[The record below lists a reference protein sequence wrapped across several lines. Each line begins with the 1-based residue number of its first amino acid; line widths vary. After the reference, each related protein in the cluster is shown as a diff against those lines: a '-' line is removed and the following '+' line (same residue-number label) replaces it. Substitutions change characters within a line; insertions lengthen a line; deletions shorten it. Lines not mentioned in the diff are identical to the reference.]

1 MCYLRVHKRVRG
13 IPRGWVEGVA
23 DLRGVP
29 VEAASIELH
38 LIGPLRAST
47 SAHRD
52 ILPSLRKARALFV
65 VLAFSDQQ
73 TAPRRFLAGLLWSRN
88 DPAQG
93 LARLRDTLRTLRQSL
108 VETIGD
114 SGILDITAD
123 RVGLRPGTVR
133 IITEPAPPEAVV
145 VSVGN
150 DIALDLD
157 GIDPALDQ
165 WLRSMR
171 GRIRAPLPS
180 LTPQGI
186 DAGRAAPA
194 GLSPKRGSVL
204 GVSVRNA
211 IGPKSDDFLAFA
223 LAEEIATAL
232 ARIRGLVVISSV
244 SVTAGIEAE
253 RDLRQELGLD
263 FLLEGS
269 LQRVEHRLRVAVKL
283 VDAASGAVCWT
294 AMFDYD
300 HSDLFHVQQ
309 DVAALVAAGL
319 EPELPFIAAERIR
332 RVGGGGDGAYELVLR
347 SISRIHLLDRRSFM
361 EAGDLLAR
369 AIELEPEYSPAYS
382 WLALWHVFLVGQ
394 GWARDPR
401 ASIARAGEVA
411 EHAVMLD
418 PNDARGLTIAG
429 HVRAFLHHRLDEA
442 IPLHERAL
450 AINPS
455 LPLAWHLSGV
465 AQAYTGNLAEARRRI
480 QQCRRLAPR
489 DPHSFFADGAAI
501 IVELLSRDHKEA
513 AIIGRRV
520 TQLHPRFSAG
530 YKPYLSAL
538 GHLGEEKEA
547 ALIYRRLLQLEPDF
561 TIRAFRAT
569 SPFALREHNEHY
581 VAGLNLAGVP

>member
-1 MCYLRVHKRVRG
+1 M
-13 IPRGWVEGVA
+13 EGVA
-23 DLRGVP
+23 AIHG
-29 VEAASIELH
+29 ETATAALIELH
-38 LIGPLRAST
+38 LIGPLRAT
-47 SAHRD
+47 TTKNRD

-65 VLAFSDQQ
+65 VLACSDPP

-108 VETIGD
+108 IDTLGDAEILET
-114 SGILDITAD
+114 TAD
-123 RVGLRPGTVR
+123 RVGLRAGTVR
-133 IITEPAPPEAVV
+133 VVTDAPPADAGSVSARNDVAV
-145 VSVGN
+145 
-150 DIALDLD
+150 DLD
-157 GIDPALDQ
+157 GIDPALDE

-171 GRIRAPLPS
+171 GRVRAPPLSP
-180 LTPQGI
+180 
-186 DAGRAAPA
+186 APA
-194 GLSPKRGSVL
+194 AAAKGVEPAVSVAKRGAVL
-204 GVSVRNA
+204 GVTVRNA
-211 IGPKSDDFLAFA
+211 IGPQTDDFLAFA
-223 LAEEIATAL
+223 LTEEIATTL

-244 SVTAGIEAE
+244 SVAAGVSAKQ
-253 RDLRQELGLD
+253 DLRRELGLD

-283 VDAASGAVCWT
+283 VDAATSAVCWT
-294 AMFDYD
+294 AVFDYD

-319 EPELPFIAAERIR
+319 EPELPFIAAERIK
-332 RVGGGGDGAYELVLR
+332 RVGGGEGAYELVLR

-382 WLALWHVFLVGQ
+382 WLALWHIFLVGQ
-394 GWARDPR
+394 GWARDAR

-442 IPLHERAL
+442 LPLHERAL
-450 AINPS
+450 SINPS

-465 AQAYTGNLAEARRRI
+465 AQAYAGNLAEARRRI
-480 QQCRRLAPR
+480 EQCRRLAPR
-489 DPHSFFADGAAI
+489 DPHSFFAEGAAI
-501 IVELLSRDHKEA
+501 IVELLSRNHREA
-513 AIIGRRV
+513 ATIGRRV

-530 YKPYLSAL
+530 YKPYLAAL

-547 ALIYRRLLQLEPDF
+547 ALSIGACCSSSRTSACERSAPARRLRCASTP
-561 TIRAFRAT
+561 TITRPGSA
-569 SPFALREHNEHY
+569 
-581 VAGLNLAGVP
+581 